1 MNRQS
6 TEILA
11 DLAVKDGLV
20 AKKPDLAAF
29 FR

>member
-1 MNRQS
+1 MSRQS
-6 TEILA
+6 TETLA
-11 DLAVKDGLV
+11 ELSLKDGLV